1 MKDGEESMNFLHG
14 MNEVA
19 IQKKVYRFIKSN
31 FPMKRV
37 LDNDDSFLENG
48 IIDSSG
54 VLELVGFIESTFD
67 IEIEDDELIPD
78 NLDSVN
84 KIVLFVKKKL
94 EQKHV
99 SQ

>member
-1 MKDGEESMNFLHG
+1 MNFLHG

-19 IQKKVYRFIKSN
+19 IQKKVHRFIKSN
-31 FPMKRV
+31 FPMKQS
-37 LDNDDSFLENG
+37 LDNNDSFLENG

-84 KIVLFVKKKL
+84 KIVQFVKRKL
-94 EQKHV
+94 DQKHV

>member
-1 MKDGEESMNFLHG
+1 MKDGEASMNFLHG

-48 IIDSSG
+48 ILDSTG
-54 VLELVGFIESTFD
+54 ILDLMTFIEDRFEIT
-67 IEIEDDELIPD
+67 IEDDEIIPD
-78 NLDSVN
+78 NLDSLEKLNVFIN
-84 KIVLFVKKKL
+84 KKK
-94 EQKHV
+94 V
-99 SQ
+99 